1 MAEEVEEPTLPA
13 AAHQPQPE
21 AHSIHPPSPSP
32 SEPEE
37 SILETSTSR
46 TPSQRPAEDIST
58 SVSTSAVPTLAN
70 NPDYLALQSSLS
82 LLNAQHRQA
91 MEDMQ
96 TLVVLKEKALANPAW
111 FRHLVETGELGK
123 IVPQRQNVVRCP
135 RVEWEKYG
143 SMGMRLGRELDKPT
157 PVDPLFTVYS
167 WVMRLIIRVCNYFLH
182 WNIKMKDHCKSMKFE
197 IIPGGI
203 RIPGRFGSRI
213 ALSEWCQIVAIRRRQ
228 SIVLRMQVQKSI
240 MRQYN
245 GYRRFKT

>member
-1 MAEEVEEPTLPA
+1 MAQEVEEESTLSAVP
-13 AAHQPQPE
+13 HQPQVE
-21 AHSIHPPSPSP
+21 THSIHPPSPSP

-46 TPSQRPAEDIST
+46 TPSQKPTEDIST
-58 SVSTSAVPTLAN
+58 SVSTSSPVPTLAN

-91 MEDMQ
+91 VDDMQ
-96 TLVVLKEKALANPAW
+96 TLVALKEKALANPEW

-123 IVPQRQNVVRCP
+123 IVPQRQNIVRCP

-167 WVMRLIIRVCNYFLH
+167 LVILLIVRVCNYFLH
-182 WNIKMKDHCKSMKFE
+182 WIIKMKGICKSMKFD
-197 IIPGGI
+197 IISGGI
-203 RIPGRFGSRI
+203 KIPRRFGWRTGVC
-213 ALSEWCQIVAIRRRQ
+213 E
-228 SIVLRMQVQKSI
+228 
-240 MRQYN
+240 
-245 GYRRFKT
+245 